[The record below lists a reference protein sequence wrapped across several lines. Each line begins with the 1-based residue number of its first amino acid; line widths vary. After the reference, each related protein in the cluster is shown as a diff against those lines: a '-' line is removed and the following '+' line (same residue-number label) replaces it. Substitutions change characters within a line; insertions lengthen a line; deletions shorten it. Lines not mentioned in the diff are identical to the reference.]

1 MNYFVVELLSILVSN
16 KVERI
21 ETIDQL
27 IRENDISV
35 LVEKNSL
42 RHKVLKNVKYQL
54 F

>member
-1 MNYFVVELLSILVSN
+1 MVELLSILVSK
-16 KVERI
+16 KVVRI

-35 LVEKNSL
+35 LVVKNSL
-42 RHKVLKNVKYQL
+42 THKALKNVKYQL